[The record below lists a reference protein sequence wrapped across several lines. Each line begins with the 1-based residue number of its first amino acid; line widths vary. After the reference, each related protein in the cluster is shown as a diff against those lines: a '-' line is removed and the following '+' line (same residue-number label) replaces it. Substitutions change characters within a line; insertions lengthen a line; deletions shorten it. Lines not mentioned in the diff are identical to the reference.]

1 MQLDRE
7 PRHWHWRFLSMDDIP
22 AAEQEPRSHRTQYPD
37 LGCAFPRAFIQK
49 SILENF
55 ACCGFVRATR
65 NKYLKS
71 GDDLQKN
78 HCSLV
83 NILKRGSSKPQVLY
97 EIVFAIWLLT
107 FDTGIATNLNRY
119 ILQLEFLPRYLLRH
133 LFFCRKYDVIPTLV
147 EIAKTAVKE
156 KVIRVVVA
164 TFKVRL
170 WATVVNAKLAK

>member
-1 MQLDRE
+1 M
-7 PRHWHWRFLSMDDIP
+7 
-22 AAEQEPRSHRTQYPD
+22 
-37 LGCAFPRAFIQK
+37 
-49 SILENF
+49 
-55 ACCGFVRATR
+55 
-65 NKYLKS
+65 
-71 GDDLQKN
+71 
-78 HCSLV
+78 

-133 LFFCRKYDVIPTLV
+133 LFFSRKYDVIPTLV

-170 WATVVNAKLAK
+170 